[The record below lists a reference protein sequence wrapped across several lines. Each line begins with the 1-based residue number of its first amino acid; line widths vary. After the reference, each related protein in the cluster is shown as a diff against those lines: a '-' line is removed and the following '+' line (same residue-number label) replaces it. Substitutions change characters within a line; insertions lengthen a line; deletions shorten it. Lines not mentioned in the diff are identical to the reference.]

1 MTKILGYSNGEVGKL
16 YIVSTAIVTLIS
28 IILSLPICYYGVWAI
43 WKPMLQSFAGWLPYY
58 IDPYIYPKMIISG
71 VVCFA
76 LVSILNFRKIKK
88 IPMDEALKNAE

>member
-58 IDPYIYPKMIISG
+58 ISPYISG
-71 VVCFA
+71 NDNNRSCMLCFDKYTE
-76 LVSILNFRKIKK
+76 FQ
-88 IPMDEALKNAE
+88 KNKENTNG